1 MAAAKKDLLSSFLG
15 SLQLQPKLFLW
26 SPPSAEDHDV
36 LVPPS
41 HYPVKAT
48 SHNKPTTSHKAAGH
62 AHTFTIEVARDTA
75 LCSGIAFILF
85 CQMFIDFPF
94 KHQILISARLIWVDK
109 FLFCLHDLNKVAFLC
124 SMLYGV
130 WCVCVHVC
138 PTPRGD
144 SLESYDEAVWW
155 LSNAEEEVLSHRC
168 FGNFAS
174 VEDDVE
180 LPYHHQQLV
189 HTSQYI
195 FEINFSEYM
204 NI

>member
-1 MAAAKKDLLSSFLG
+1 MNSRVDAECEKSHPPPAVASSWWHLWQLGIKTSPFCQTTVAGQRNGWLSAAKKDLLSSFLG

-75 LCSGIAFILF
+75 LCSEIAFILF

-94 KHQILISARLIWVDK
+94 QASD
-109 FLFCLHDLNKVAFLC
+109 FDFCSFD
-124 SMLYGV
+124 MG
-130 WCVCVHVC
+130 
-138 PTPRGD
+138 
-144 SLESYDEAVWW
+144 
-155 LSNAEEEVLSHRC
+155 
-168 FGNFAS
+168 
-174 VEDDVE
+174 
-180 LPYHHQQLV
+180 
-189 HTSQYI
+189 
-195 FEINFSEYM
+195 
-204 NI
+204 